1 MRAGRLR
8 RVGVAAV
15 AVAILVVP
23 ATAPAAPILESARVT
38 AGPSIDGTVQG
49 SSTWSPAVQNC
60 GVEPASGFAA
70 HGTFSASWI
79 GRGTYSGQIS
89 RTSSGSCPSGFDSG
103 PSFSVGGTLTF
114 NGPGGSFV
122 ATIAGGSTGSAN
134 ESPHATEYDF
144 HLLLTI
150 TSGTRRYAHVDG
162 NLTLDYSTVADFAS
176 SCPCP
181 SDHGTLAG
189 AVLHGADATT

>member
-8 RVGVAAV
+8 RVGLVAV
-15 AVAILVVP
+15 AVAVLVVP
-23 ATAPAAPILESARVT
+23 ATAPAAPFLESVRV
-38 AGPSIDGTVQG
+38 AGGQSIDGTVQG
-49 SSTWSPAVQNC
+49 SSQWSPAVQNC

-70 HGTFSASWI
+70 HGTFSGSWI

-103 PSFSVGGTLTF
+103 PSFSVGGTVTF

-122 ATIAGGSTGSAN
+122 AAIAGGSTGSAN

-150 TSGTRRYAHVDG
+150 TSGTRRYAHAG
-162 NLTLDYSTVADFAS
+162 GSLTLDYSTVADFAS
-176 SCPCP
+176 SDPSP
-181 SDHGTLAG
+181 SDHGTLTG
-189 AVLHGADATT
+189 AISHTADATT